1 MQNEFLC
8 LNWINKCEKVN
19 SFAVYIALWEI
30 KDWLEST
37 EERRGFG
44 PERSDGKCQ
53 LEQRCHH
60 FLLEIS

>member
-53 LEQRCHH
+53 LEQH
-60 FLLEIS
+60 